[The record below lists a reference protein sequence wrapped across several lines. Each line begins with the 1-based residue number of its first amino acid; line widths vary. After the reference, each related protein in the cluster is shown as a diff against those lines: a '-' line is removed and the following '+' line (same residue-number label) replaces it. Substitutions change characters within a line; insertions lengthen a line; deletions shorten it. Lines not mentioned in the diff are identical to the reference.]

1 MVMAL
6 TEGLQIEIC
15 HLLSHL
21 HQQNQNY
28 VNYVTM
34 LIEQNN
40 NLCPTLR
47 ANHDEKT
54 CNPPCI
60 CTKKSRFGLHIKKML
75 MLSVEH

>member
-1 MVMAL
+1 
-6 TEGLQIEIC
+6 
-15 HLLSHL
+15 
-21 HQQNQNY
+21 
-28 VNYVTM
+28 M

-60 CTKKSRFGLHIKKML
+60 CTEKSRFGLHIKKML
-75 MLSVEH
+75 MISVEHYYITNVTIDYLPSKDFDTINTL